1 MFYSYYYDIFCK
13 YLRQAWLIIL
23 HSSVHQMKWQKL
35 QVKKRQILF
44 K

>member
-1 MFYSYYYDIFCK
+1 
-13 YLRQAWLIIL
+13 
-23 HSSVHQMKWQKL
+23 MKWQKL